1 MADVT
6 TTRETVESILANMLD
21 PETGRSLARMD
32 QIRQINI
39 DGRGVEVT
47 LGPHNVVEPPL
58 GGNSQRS
65 GTTATRKAPAGNE
78 RQRANHRVR
87 PSARTNWRNRPN
99 RKERNRRRRSAV
111 GP

>member
-6 TTRETVESILANMLD
+6 ITRESVENILANMLD

-58 GGNSQRS
+58 GRNAQPKRNDSSAKSSRRERTS
-65 GTTATRKAPAGNE
+65 TCESPSSSAHPNE
-78 RQRANHRVR
+78 
-87 PSARTNWRNRPN
+87 SA
-99 RKERNRRRRSAV
+99 KSA
-111 GP
+111 